1 MPISVEPAI
10 GNPVAYAGKHY
21 IITHVLDM
29 QTVLGRE
36 ITESREGKGSGELKR
51 LNVHSLK
58 PDLPPVSEE
67 GKGVG
72 YDIVAT
78 PDAEWGIGA
87 ERYKAIRPLLAIKDR
102 RRTRADVAQRAK
114 EVGVSTNTL
123 YRWLKRY
130 EGGGR
135 VTDLIPDKSGKSGK
149 RLDPRVEAIIEETVQ
164 ERYLDPQRRSVQDT
178 VEDVFLKCRNAK
190 PKLTPPGESTIR
202 RRVAAIEDKRKLSKR
217 HGRRAAE
224 QKYDP
229 QTGHFPDG
237 DFPLQTVQ
245 IDHTKVDLELV
256 DDVYRIA
263 IGRPWITLAIDVYS
277 RMCLGFYISFDSPNA
292 FAVGSCLTRAILPKE
307 RWLAQYGVEASWP
320 CWGLPEAVHADTA
333 KEFKGKMLLRACQEY
348 DIEADFRPKGKAKF
362 GGHIERLMDTFAADI
377 HKIPGTTF
385 HNIQEKGD
393 YDSAANAIMT
403 LSEFETWFAQLLI
416 KYHNRVHS
424 EIYTSPLVHYE
435 AAILGNDEQPRR
447 GLPPF
452 VLDEER
458 LRLDMMPF
466 YDRATVQNYGIRFN
480 HIDYY
485 SDTLRRWIHALDLEH
500 KSEKRK
506 FIIRYDPRDMSRIY
520 FLDPELNTYFEI
532 PYANATRPPASFW
545 EIRSV
550 VRYLKKQGV
559 EKIDEDILFE
569 AIVRMREIEEE
580 AAKKTRSARRN
591 VQRRSE
597 HTKAAKPEA
606 SPQERKAESEKVFSF
621 DLSSITPF
629 EELQES

>member
-1 MPISVEPAI
+1 MSISVEPAI
-10 GNPVAYAGKHY
+10 GNPVTYAGKHY

-36 ITESREGKGSGELKR
+36 ETSGELKR
-51 LNVHSLK
+51 LNVHTLK

-72 YDIVAT
+72 YDLVAT
-78 PDAEWGIGA
+78 PDAEWNIGA

-114 EVGVSTNTL
+114 KVGVSTNTL

-135 VTDLIPDKSGKSGK
+135 VTDLIPNKPGKSGK
-149 RLDPRVEAIIEETVQ
+149 RLDPALEAIIEEAIN
-164 ERYLDPQRRSVQDT
+164 ERYLTPQRRSVQDT
-178 VEDVFLKCRNAK
+178 IDDVLLKCRNAT
-190 PKLTPPGESTIR
+190 PKLTPPGDSTIR
-202 RRVAAIEDKRKLSKR
+202 RRIAAIEEKKRLSKR
-217 HGRRAAE
+217 HGKRAAE

-229 QTGHFPDG
+229 KTGSFPDG
-237 DFPLQTVQ
+237 NFPLQTVQ

-333 KEFKGKMLLRACQEY
+333 KEFRGKMLRRACKEY
-348 DIEADFRPKGKAKF
+348 DIESDFRPKGKAEF

-377 HKIPGTTF
+377 HKLPGTTF
-385 HNIQEKGD
+385 HNVQEKRD
-393 YDSAANAIMT
+393 YDSAGSAVMT
-403 LSEFETWFAQLLI
+403 LSEFETWLAQLLV

-424 EIYTSPLVHYE
+424 EIFTSPLVRYE
-435 AAILGNDEQPRR
+435 EAILGNDEQPGR
-447 GLPPF
+447 GLPAF

-458 LRLDMMPF
+458 LRLDLMPF
-466 YDRATVQNYGIRFN
+466 YDRTTVQNYGVRYYYV
-480 HIDYY
+480 DYY
-485 SDTLRRWIHALDLEH
+485 SDVLRRWIHAPNPKH
-500 KSEKRK
+500 KNEKRK

-520 FLDPELNTYFEI
+520 FLDPELDRYYEI
-532 PYANATRPPASFW
+532 PYANVIRPPASLW
-545 EIRSV
+545 EMRKV
-550 VRYLKKQGV
+550 VRHLKKQGA
-559 EKIDEDILFE
+559 EKINEDDLF
-569 AIVRMREIEEE
+569 AAMARMREIEEE
-580 AAKKTRSARRN
+580 AARKTRSARRN
-591 VQRRSE
+591 VQRRTE
-597 HTKAAKPEA
+597 HAKATKPSKPAGKPPPERRDDA
-606 SPQERKAESEKVFSF
+606 QEQAFPF

-629 EELQES
+629 DELQES